1 MGSIQTGLSIITLPS
16 KNCDAPKG
24 GARGNR
30 WSVIRTTVFV
40 WGYVVHLFPFSF
52 SNFTLLVF
60 QAMSVITVQC
70 QLKAPEESLRH
81 LWSLMVEKN
90 TLLVNELLKQ
100 INTHPDFDK
109 WLKEGNIPASVIE
122 GLCKN
127 LRAESRFQ
135 GMPGRFANA
144 AENLVKYI
152 YKSWFALQEE
162 RRFRLWRKQRWLSVL
177 RSDLE
182 LEQESGLSLEKLRT
196 EATKI
201 LTQEK
206 AKAEPD
212 QATTDN
218 SKALWDNLFTA
229 YDQSKSLH
237 RRCAIAYLLKNGCQV
252 SEVEEDPEAYK
263 RRRRK
268 KEIQIERLKEQ
279 LKSRLP
285 KERNL
290 SKQQCVEAV
299 EQEQGLILND
309 KKSRKV
315 QTSPIR
321 KQNPV
326 PFSISYETNTDV
338 RWSRNEQGHICVSF
352 NGKGISH
359 HTFEVFCDQ
368 RQLHWFERFD
378 EDYKIFTQNKDQVP
392 AGLLTLRS
400 ARLVWQEGE
409 GEGEPWQVHRLLL
422 HCSVETRLWTAQGTE
437 EVRAEKIAKTQK
449 IIDRMKAKGSR
460 SPKLKD
466 YESSLERL
474 QTFQGFSRPSRVGYK
489 GNPSI
494 VMGVSF
500 GRAKPATVAVVNVE
514 TGAIL
519 AYRDVKQLLSK
530 PIKEG
535 KTNKKKTQYEHL
547 NRWREQQCLNSHERH
562 NAQKKGDPCNFGES
576 KQGEYVDRLLAKAIV
591 KVAKQYQASSIVLPD
606 LRNIREAA
614 ESEVRARA
622 EQKFPGYKE
631 LQDCYAKDYRAS
643 IHRWSY
649 SRLAQCIQLKA
660 EKAGIATEKVH
671 QPHGHTPQEKARNL
685 VLAAYKNRKVSAS

>member
-1 MGSIQTGLSIITLPS
+1 
-16 KNCDAPKG
+16 
-24 GARGNR
+24 
-30 WSVIRTTVFV
+30 
-40 WGYVVHLFPFSF
+40 
-52 SNFTLLVF
+52 
-60 QAMSVITVQC
+60 MSVITVEC
-70 QLKAPEESLRH
+70 QLKAPLDSLRH

-90 TLLVNELLKQ
+90 TVLINELLNQ

-109 WLKEGNIPASVIE
+109 WLKEGNITASVIE

-135 GMPGRFANA
+135 DMPGRFANS
-144 AENLVKYI
+144 AEKLVKDI

-162 RRFRLWRKQRWLSVL
+162 RKFRLWRKQRWFSLL

-196 EATKI
+196 EATEI
-201 LTQEK
+201 LIK
-206 AKAEPD
+206 AQLECSREAEPD

-218 SKALWDNLFTA
+218 SSALWDNLFTA
-229 YDQSKSLH
+229 YDKSKSPQL
-237 RRCAIAYLLKNGCQV
+237 RCAIAYLLKNGCQV
-252 SEVEEDPEAYK
+252 SEVEEDPEAYQ

-268 KEIQIERLKEQ
+268 KEIEIERLKEE
-279 LKSRLP
+279 LKSGPP
-285 KERNL
+285 KGRNL
-290 SKQQCVEAV
+290 SKQECVEAV
-299 EQEQGLILND
+299 QQEQGLILND
-309 KKSRKV
+309 KKSRQV
-315 QTSPIR
+315 QASPTR
-321 KQNPV
+321 KQSPV
-326 PFSISYETNTDV
+326 PFSISYETSTDL
-338 RWSRNEQGHICVSF
+338 RWSSNEQGRICVSF
-352 NGKGISH
+352 NGKGISK

-378 EDYKIFTQNKDQVP
+378 EDYKIFTQNKQQAP

-449 IIDRMKAKGSR
+449 IIDGMKAKGSR

-474 QTFQGFSRPSRVGYK
+474 QTFQGFSRPSRAGYK

-514 TGAIL
+514 TGAVL

-535 KTNKKKTQYEHL
+535 KTNKKKTQYEYL
-547 NRWREQQCLNSHERH
+547 NRWREQQSLNSHERH
-562 NAQKKGDPCNFGES
+562 KAQKNGAPCNFGES

-591 KVAKQYQASSIVLPD
+591 EVASQYRASSIVLPN

-631 LQDCYAKDYRAS
+631 LQDSYAKDYRAS

-649 SRLAQCIQLKA
+649 SRLAEFIELKA

>member
-1 MGSIQTGLSIITLPS
+1 M
-16 KNCDAPKG
+16 
-24 GARGNR
+24 
-30 WSVIRTTVFV
+30 
-40 WGYVVHLFPFSF
+40 
-52 SNFTLLVF
+52 
-60 QAMSVITVQC
+60 
-70 QLKAPEESLRH
+70 
-81 LWSLMVEKN
+81 EKN

-122 GLCKN
+122 GRCKN

-162 RRFRLWRKQRWLSVL
+162 RRFRLWRKQRWFSLL

-196 EATKI
+196 EATEI
-201 LTQEK
+201 LIK
-206 AKAEPD
+206 AQLECSREAEPD

-229 YDQSKSLH
+229 YDKSKSLR
-237 RRCAIAYLLKNGCQV
+237 RRCAIAYLLKNGCEV

-285 KERNL
+285 KGRNL
-290 SKQQCVEAV
+290 SDQEWLEAL
-299 EQEQGLILND
+299 EQAQGLIIDDDQWREVQASLT
-309 KKSRKV
+309 RKP
-315 QTSPIR
+315 S
-321 KQNPV
+321 PV
-326 PFSISYETNTDV
+326 PFPISYETNTDV
-338 RWSRNEQGHICVSF
+338 RWSRNEHKRICVSF
-352 NGKGISH
+352 NGEGISK

-378 EDYKIFTQNKDQVP
+378 EDYKIFTQNKQQVP

-449 IIDRMKAKGSR
+449 IIDGMKAKGSR

-474 QTFQGFSRPSRVGYK
+474 QTFRGFSRPSRAGYK

-494 VMGVSF
+494 VIGVSF
-500 GRAKPATVAVVNVE
+500 GRAKPVTVAVVNVE
-514 TGAIL
+514 TREVL
-519 AYRDVKQLLSK
+519 VYRDVKQLLSK
-530 PIKEG
+530 PIQEG
-535 KTNKKKTQYEHL
+535 KTKKKKTQYEYL
-547 NRWREQQCLNSHERH
+547 KRWQEQQHLNSHERH
-562 NAQKKGDPCNFGES
+562 NAQKNAAPCNLGES

-591 KVAKQYQASSIVLPD
+591 EVAKQYRASSIVLPD
-606 LRNIREAA
+606 LRNIREATD
-614 ESEVRARA
+614 SEVKARA
-622 EQKFPGYKE
+622 EQRFPGNQE

-649 SRLAQCIQLKA
+649 NRLAKCIQVKA
-660 EKAGIATEKVH
+660 ERAGIAIEKVQ
-671 QPHGHTPQEKARNL
+671 QPHSGTPQEKAKDL
-685 VLAAYKNRKVSAS
+685 VLAAYENRKVSAS

>member
-1 MGSIQTGLSIITLPS
+1 
-16 KNCDAPKG
+16 
-24 GARGNR
+24 
-30 WSVIRTTVFV
+30 
-40 WGYVVHLFPFSF
+40 
-52 SNFTLLVF
+52 
-60 QAMSVITVQC
+60 MSVITVQC
-70 QLKAPEESLRH
+70 QLKAPLDSLRH

-90 TLLVNELLKQ
+90 TLLVNELLNQ

-109 WLKEGNIPASVIE
+109 WLEEGNITAQVIE

-135 GMPGRFANA
+135 DMPGRFANA
-144 AENLVKYI
+144 AEKLVKYI

-162 RRFRLWRKQRWLSVL
+162 RRFRLWRKQRWLDML
-177 RSDLE
+177 KSDLE

-201 LTQEK
+201 LIK
-206 AKAEPD
+206 AQLECTPEAEPD
-212 QATTDN
+212 QATTEN
-218 SKALWDNLFTA
+218 SSALWDNLFTA
-229 YDQSKSLH
+229 YDKAKAPQQ
-237 RRCAIAYLLKNGCQV
+237 RCAIAYLLKNNCQV
-252 SEVEEDPEAYK
+252 SEVEEDPEAYQ

-268 KEIQIERLKEQ
+268 KEIQIERLKKQ

-285 KERNL
+285 KGRNL

-299 EQEQGLILND
+299 EQEQGRIIEEE
-309 KKSRKV
+309 KSRQV
-315 QTSPIR
+315 QASLTR
-321 KQNPV
+321 KQSPV
-326 PFSISYETNTDV
+326 PFSISYETNTDL
-338 RWSRNEQGHICVSF
+338 RWSRNEQGRICVSF
-352 NGKGISH
+352 NGKGISQ

-378 EDYKIFTQNKDQVP
+378 EDYKIFTQNKVQAP
-392 AGLLTLRS
+392 AGLLSLRS

-422 HCSVETRLWTAQGTE
+422 HCSVESRLWTAEGTE

-449 IIDRMKAKGSR
+449 IIDGMKAKGSR

-474 QTFQGFSRPSRVGYK
+474 QTFRGFSRPSRAGYK

-494 VMGVSF
+494 VIGVSF
-500 GRAKPATVAVVNVE
+500 GRAKPATVAVVNIE
-514 TGAIL
+514 TGAVL

-535 KTNKKKTQYEHL
+535 KNKKKKTQYEQL
-547 NRWREQQCLNSHERH
+547 KRWREQECLNSHKRH
-562 NAQKKGDPCNFGES
+562 NAQKKGARCNFGES

-591 KVAKQYQASSIVLPD
+591 EVASQYRASSIVLPD
-606 LRNIREAA
+606 LRNIEEAV
-614 ESEVRARA
+614 ESEVRVRA

-631 LQDCYAKDYRAS
+631 LQDRYAKDYRAS

-649 SRLAQCIQLKA
+649 NRLAESIQLKA
-660 EKAGIATEKVH
+660 QRAGIATEKVH
-671 QPHGHTPQEKARNL
+671 QPHGDTPQEKARNL
-685 VLAAYKNRKVSAS
+685 VLAAYENRKVSAS

>member
-1 MGSIQTGLSIITLPS
+1 
-16 KNCDAPKG
+16 
-24 GARGNR
+24 
-30 WSVIRTTVFV
+30 
-40 WGYVVHLFPFSF
+40 
-52 SNFTLLVF
+52 
-60 QAMSVITVQC
+60 MSVITVQC
-70 QLKAPEESLRH
+70 QLKAPLESLRH
-81 LWSLMVEKN
+81 LWSLMVDKN
-90 TLLVNELLKQ
+90 TLLVNELLNQ

-135 GMPGRFANA
+135 DMPGRFANS

-162 RRFRLWRKQRWLSVL
+162 RKFRLWRKQRWLSLL

-196 EATKI
+196 EATEI
-201 LTQEK
+201 LIK
-206 AKAEPD
+206 AQLECSPEAEPD

-218 SKALWDNLFTA
+218 SSALWDNLFTA
-229 YDQSKSLH
+229 YDKSKSPRL
-237 RRCAIAYLLKNGCQV
+237 RCAIAYLLKNGCQV
-252 SEVEEDPEAYK
+252 SEVEEDPEAYR

-268 KEIQIERLKEQ
+268 KEIEIERLKEE
-279 LKSRLP
+279 LNSRLP
-285 KERNL
+285 KGRNL
-290 SKQQCVEAV
+290 SKQECVEAV

-309 KKSRKV
+309 KKSRQV
-315 QTSPIR
+315 QASPTR
-321 KQNPV
+321 KQSPV
-326 PFSISYETNTDV
+326 PFSISYETSTDL
-338 RWSRNEQGHICVSF
+338 RWSSNEQGRICVSF
-352 NGKGISH
+352 NGKGISK

-378 EDYKIFTQNKDQVP
+378 EDYKIFTQNKQQVP

-409 GEGEPWQVHRLLL
+409 GKGEPWQVHRLLL
-422 HCSVETRLWTAQGTE
+422 HCSVETRLWTAEGTD

-449 IIDRMKAKGSR
+449 IIDSMKAKGSR
-460 SPKLKD
+460 SLKLKD

-474 QTFQGFSRPSRVGYK
+474 QTFRGFSRPSRAGYK

-494 VMGVSF
+494 VIGVSF

-514 TGAIL
+514 TGEVL

-535 KTNKKKTQYEHL
+535 KTKKKKTQYEYL
-547 NRWREQQCLNSHERH
+547 NRWREQQSLNSHERH
-562 NAQKKGDPCNFGES
+562 KAQKNGAPCNFGES

-591 KVAKQYQASSIVLPD
+591 EVASQYRASSIVLPN

-631 LQDCYAKDYRAS
+631 LQDSYAKDYRAS

-649 SRLAQCIQLKA
+649 SRLAEFIELKA

>member
-1 MGSIQTGLSIITLPS
+1 MSI
-16 KNCDAPKG
+16 
-24 GARGNR
+24 
-30 WSVIRTTVFV
+30 
-40 WGYVVHLFPFSF
+40 
-52 SNFTLLVF
+52 
-60 QAMSVITVQC
+60 ITVQC
-70 QLKAPEESLRH
+70 QLKATEDSLRH
-81 LWSLMVEKN
+81 LWSLMAEKN

-109 WLKEGNIPASVIE
+109 WLEEGNIPASVIE

-135 GMPGRFANA
+135 DMPGRFANA

-152 YKSWFALQEE
+152 YKSWFAQQEK
-162 RRFRLWRKQRWLSVL
+162 RRFRLQKKKDWLSML
-177 RSDLE
+177 KSDLE
-182 LEQESGLSLEKLRT
+182 LELESGCSLETLRVQAT
-196 EATKI
+196 EI
-201 LTQEK
+201 LTKKRAELERNQEEKLDQAPKDKSKALFNSLFQAYEK
-206 AKAEPD
+206 AKVP
-212 QATTDN
+212 Q
-218 SKALWDNLFTA
+218 
-229 YDQSKSLH
+229 Q
-237 RRCAIAYLLKNGCQV
+237 RCAIVYLLKNNCQV
-252 SEVEEDPEAYK
+252 SEVEEDPEAYQ

-268 KEIQIERLKEQ
+268 KEIEIERFTEQ

-285 KERNL
+285 KGRNL

-309 KKSRKV
+309 KKSRQV
-315 QTSPIR
+315 QASLTR
-321 KQNPV
+321 KQSPV
-326 PFSISYETNTDV
+326 PFSISYETNTDL
-338 RWSRNEQGHICVSF
+338 RWLRIEQGRICVSF
-352 NGKGISH
+352 NGKGISQ

-378 EDYKIFTQNKDQVP
+378 EDYKIFTQNKEQVP

-422 HCSVETRLWTAQGTE
+422 HCSVETRLWTAEGTE

-449 IIDRMKAKGSR
+449 IIDSMKAKGSQ
-460 SPKLKD
+460 SKKLKD

-474 QTFQGFSRPSRVGYK
+474 QTFRGFSRPSRAGYK

-494 VMGVSF
+494 VIGVNF

-514 TGAIL
+514 TGAVL

-530 PIKEG
+530 LIKEG
-535 KTNKKKTQYEHL
+535 KTKKKKTQYEQL
-547 NRWREQQCLNSHERH
+547 KRWREQQALNSHERH
-562 NAQKKGDPCNFGES
+562 KAQKKGSPCNFGES

-591 KVAKQYQASSIVLPD
+591 EVAKQYRASSIVLPN
-606 LRNIREAA
+606 LRNIREAT

-631 LQDCYAKDYRAS
+631 LQNSYAKDYRAS
-643 IHRWSY
+643 IHCWSY
-649 SRLAQCIQLKA
+649 NRLSECIEVKA
-660 EKAGIATEKVH
+660 ERAGIATEKVH
-671 QPHGHTPQEKARNL
+671 QPHGDTPQEKARNL
-685 VLAAYKNRKVSAS
+685 VLAAYENRKVSAS

>member
-1 MGSIQTGLSIITLPS
+1 
-16 KNCDAPKG
+16 
-24 GARGNR
+24 
-30 WSVIRTTVFV
+30 
-40 WGYVVHLFPFSF
+40 
-52 SNFTLLVF
+52 
-60 QAMSVITVQC
+60 MSVITVEC
-70 QLKAPEESLRH
+70 QLKAPLHSLRH

-109 WLKEGNIPASVIE
+109 WLKEGNITADVII
-122 GLCKN
+122 GLCKS

-135 GMPGRFANA
+135 DMPGRFANA
-144 AENLVKYI
+144 AEKLVKDI

-162 RRFRLWRKQRWLSVL
+162 RKFRLWRKQRWLSLL

-196 EATKI
+196 EATEI
-201 LTQEK
+201 LIK
-206 AKAEPD
+206 AQLECSREAEPD

-229 YDQSKSLH
+229 YDKSKSLR

-252 SEVEEDPEAYK
+252 SEVEEDPEAYQ

-285 KERNL
+285 KGRNL
-290 SKQQCVEAV
+290 SDQEWLEAL
-299 EQEQGLILND
+299 EQAQGLIIDDEHLRQVQA
-309 KKSRKV
+309 SLTRKP
-315 QTSPIR
+315 S
-321 KQNPV
+321 PV
-326 PFSISYETNTDV
+326 PFPISYETNTDV
-338 RWSRNEQGHICVSF
+338 RWSRNEHKRICVSF

-378 EDYKIFTQNKDQVP
+378 EDYKIFTQNKQQVP

-437 EVRAEKIAKTQK
+437 EVHAEKIAKTQK
-449 IIDRMKAKGSR
+449 IIDGMKAKGSR
-460 SPKLKD
+460 SSKLKD

-474 QTFQGFSRPSRVGYK
+474 QPFQGFSRPSRVGYK

-500 GRAKPATVAVVNVE
+500 GRAKPATVAVINVE
-514 TGAIL
+514 TGEVL

-535 KTNKKKTQYEHL
+535 KTKKKKTQYEHL
-547 NRWREQQCLNSHERH
+547 KRRREQQRLNSHERH
-562 NAQKKGDPCNFGES
+562 NAQKNGDPCNFGES

-591 KVAKQYQASSIVLPD
+591 EVASQYRASSIVLPD
-606 LRNIREAA
+606 LRNIEEAA

-622 EQKFPGYKE
+622 EQRFPGYKK
-631 LQDCYAKDYRAS
+631 LQDSYAKDYRAS
-643 IHRWSY
+643 IHCWSY
-649 SRLAQCIQLKA
+649 NRLAQCIELKA
-660 EKAGIATEKVH
+660 EKAEIATEKVH
-671 QPHGHTPQEKARNL
+671 QPPGDTPQEKARNL
-685 VLAAYKNRKVSAS
+685 VLAAYESRKVSAS